1 MPLIKKIISGGQT
14 GADRAALDA
23 ARYLGIPTGGWCPK
37 GFLTENGRDLS
48 LKKYGLR
55 ETRSSRTVERTVK
68 NIRVSDGTVI
78 FSSLDKNGS
87 FTGTGTRL
95 TYETAVKLKK
105 PFIVNPDKITLLC
118 WLYIYKIKTLNVAG
132 NRKSLNRRIYK
143 QTFDFLVDSL
153 TDRISNRSIKS
164 AADFMKSVKLIKDD
178 NKSGSAH
185 LLEMLVDS
193 LTGFFKSKPRF
204 GNPDTIRF
212 LVNTIES
219 LLSSA
224 LVDFRVMKSFYDDFR
239 FELMVNCRNRN
250 FTVNMRK
257 YLERYKSAWSNV
269 NEKIYKNIAKEI
281 KFSNKTILLH
291 SNSSTVRGLF
301 AYMISR
307 SKNIKIIQTESRP
320 MLEGRLQA
328 EYLAKL
334 GYSVTLIPD
343 VAFARYIREI
353 DFCVLGTD
361 GIYKTHF
368 VNKTGSYLIALLLK
382 MFSVP
387 LYVLADSRKIDRT
400 RKSSSIKLKSHP
412 TEEIWDKSLNN
423 LTCINNYFELI
434 PNRFITKIFTV
445 IN

>member
-23 ARYLGIPTGGWCPK
+23 ALYLGIPTGGWCPK
-37 GFLTENGRDLS
+37 GYRTEKGKDLS

-55 ETRSSRTVERTVK
+55 ETLSSRTVERTVK

-78 FSSLDKNGS
+78 FTSLDKNGS
-87 FTGTGTRL
+87 FTGKGTRL
-95 TYETAVKLKK
+95 TYDTAVKLKK
-105 PFIVNPDKITLLC
+105 PFIVNPDKITFLC
-118 WLYIYKIKTLNVAG
+118 WLYIYRIKTLNVAG

-143 QTFDFLVDSL
+143 QTFDFLTDSL
-153 TDRISNRSIKS
+153 ADGVSIRSIKP
-164 AADFMKSVKLIKDD
+164 AAEFIKALRLIKAD

-185 LLEMLVDS
+185 LLDMLVNS
-193 LTGFFKSKPRF
+193 LIAFFKSKPRF
-204 GNPDTIRF
+204 SNQDIIRF
-212 LVNTIES
+212 LNNMIGYF
-219 LLSSA
+219 LSSA
-224 LVDFRVMKSFYDDFR
+224 LDDFQVLKSF
-239 FELMVNCRNRN
+239 FEEIRCEWIKNCQKSSL
-250 FTVNMRK
+250 TDNMLK
-257 YLERYKSAWSNV
+257 YLGKYKSEWSKA

-291 SNSSTVRGLF
+291 SNSSTVGGLF
-301 AYMISR
+301 AYLKSR
-307 SKNIKIIQTESRP
+307 TKNIKIIQTESRP

-343 VAFARYIREI
+343 AAFAQYIREI
-353 DFCVLGTD
+353 DFCILGAD

-400 RKSSSIKLKSHP
+400 RKSSSIKLKSHASS
-412 TEEIWDKSLNN
+412 EIWGKKLKN

-434 PNRFITKIFTV
+434 PNRFIEKVFTD